1 MVAPG
6 TQTSAPV
13 KEGEVLA
20 SKYRIEQVIGVG
32 GMGIVVSAMHLE
44 LDQRVALKF
53 LLPQAAQND
62 ELVGRFVREAKASV
76 KLKGTHVAKVLDVG
90 RMDDGRAYIVMEY
103 LEGRDLGA
111 ELKASREQFQIKDAV
126 SWMLQACEGLA
137 EAHALGIIHRDLK
150 PGNLFLTRSSD
161 GKHLVKVL
169 DFGISKSINP
179 NSSDMLS
186 LTKTEMLLG
195 SPLYMAPEQ
204 MRSSKYV
211 DERSDI
217 WALGAIAYE
226 LLTRRVPFEA
236 DTLLDLCFKVAQEG
250 CPDIVELRPEVP
262 PELSDVVM
270 RCLEKEPEQR
280 WNDIGELANAL
291 EPFAHESDKG
301 SAGRTNAVLA
311 GAERALRTRERKSD
325 PGANPP
331 DPKRA
336 SDAKRI
342 SNSQRRQPTA
352 KKGDEP
358 PVGMETTERVPET
371 PANRIET
378 TTLASP
384 GTSLAPA
391 SPPSSSPVISVQPP
405 TSTPAASLAPD
416 DASAPDAV
424 PTSSAW
430 GTTNAGVIEKR
441 KTGRRALYAAIPVVA
456 GLLAIVVLSTRNT
469 KTDTSTST
477 APPVAADPANNKPNP
492 NPTTTVSSATTITEP
507 APTATT
513 STSTSTGA
521 PPTATT
527 TTATSTTTTTT
538 TTTATTTTAT
548 ATTATTAVAPIR
560 PGAGAHARP
569 KASASASAPPA
580 SAPKPSSDFIRE
592 RTDGT

>member
-1 MVAPG
+1 MVAPA
-6 TQTSAPV
+6 TQNATAPV

-20 SKYRIEQVIGVG
+20 SKYRIEGVIGVG
-32 GMGIVVSAMHLE
+32 GMGVVVSAMHLE

-103 LEGRDLGA
+103 LDGRDLGA
-111 ELKASREQFQIKDAV
+111 ELKASREQFEIKDAV

-137 EAHALGIIHRDLK
+137 EAHALGIVHRDLK

-226 LLTRRVPFEA
+226 LLARRVPFEA

-250 CPDIVELRPEVP
+250 CPDVGDLRPEIP

-291 EPFAHESDKG
+291 EPFGHESDKG
-301 SAGRTNAVLA
+301 SAARTNAVLA
-311 GAERALRTRERKSD
+311 GAERALRMRERKSD
-325 PGANPP
+325 PGAAPPAVIIP
-331 DPKRA
+331 DPKHG

-342 SNSQRRQPTA
+342 SNSQRRLAA
-352 KKGDEP
+352 KAAGST
-358 PVGMETTERVPET
+358 PVGMETTERVPVNGSSSGG
-371 PANRIET
+371 AIHT

-384 GTSLAPA
+384 GTSMAP
-391 SPPSSSPVISVQPP
+391 SQPSSAPVISVQPTSSSMPSP
-405 TSTPAASLAPD
+405 TATTTAAD

-424 PTSSAW
+424 PASSAW
-430 GTTNAGVIEKR
+430 GTTNAGVVDK
-441 KTGRRALYAAIPVVA
+441 KKANGRRALFAAIPVAV
-456 GLLAIVVLSTRNT
+456 GVLAIAVVISTRTPKPDTTTTSNPPAAAA
-469 KTDTSTST
+469 TD
-477 APPVAADPANNKPNP
+477 PKPNP
-492 NPTTTVSSATTITEP
+492 NPTTTVSSAMTEPTP
-507 APTATT
+507 APTPTPTT
-513 STSTSTGA
+513 QTQA
-521 PPTATT
+521 P
-527 TTATSTTTTTT
+527 S
-538 TTTATTTTAT
+538 
-548 ATTATTAVAPIR
+548 ATTAAVAPPVR
-560 PGAGAHARP
+560 TAPTTGGQHAAPRP
-569 KASASASAPPA
+569 KASGSGSAAPPA
-580 SAPKPSSDFIRE
+580 AAPKPTSDFIRE